1 MHSGDLEVPAAP
13 AAAEVDSAVVV
24 GTGRRTVRTAAGF
37 ALAWIGYFVILW
49 WMPLPEGLTTAGKAT
64 LATTVWA
71 ASMWVSE
78 AIPPAVSGLLI
89 PLLLTLGGA
98 IPSFS
103 GAAAGF
109 AAPVT
114 FLCLTAF
121 IFSAVMQSTGLDRR
135 LALYLLD
142 RFRARTANGVI
153 WSLFG
158 VNLLLS
164 LVVPA
169 ANARAAALLPVTNG
183 ITSLFGASPRE
194 GNAKKAIVIQTLVYG
209 SMISGMC
216 ILTAHLPNMVVAG
229 LIEKQLAWRISY
241 LDWLRLQWPYLGMF
255 ALTQLWVQYYFRSRS
270 IEIPGGRAVI
280 RDQLASLPP
289 VAPRDQAVLAVFG
302 LVALLW
308 ATERLHGIATENVAL
323 IGLGVLFVPGLLGLQ
338 WKEVQ
343 DRTIWGTLLLLAG
356 ALSLSAAISATG
368 LAQWAAGQL
377 YPLAREHPWWVALL
391 TVMAVTHVIRLGL
404 LSNVAAV
411 TLIAPIALA
420 LAPRLGL
427 HPVAFTLL
435 VSDTDSFAYVLPT
448 QITAAVIAYSS
459 GTFTMSDYA
468 RVGVVSVLIAI
479 LYGTFV
485 MAPWYAHLGLPLWDP
500 SVPKVTATLIH
511 DGLTP

>member
-1 MHSGDLEVPAAP
+1 MS
-13 AAAEVDSAVVV
+13 AAAAVDSRVVV
-24 GTGRRTVRTAAGF
+24 GAARPTVRAAAGF
-37 ALAWIGYFVILW
+37 ALAWIGYCVILW
-49 WMPLPEGLTTAGKAT
+49 WMPLPEGLTAAGKAT

-71 ASMWVSE
+71 ASMWVFE

-98 IPSFS
+98 IPAFS

-114 FLCLTAF
+114 FLCLSAF
-121 IFSAVMQSTGLDRR
+121 IFSAVMQAAGLDRR
-135 LALYLLD
+135 IALSLLD

-164 LVVPA
+164 LIVPA

-183 ITSLFGASPRE
+183 ITSLFGASRPER
-194 GNAKKAIVIQTLVYG
+194 NARKAIVIQTLVYG

-255 ALTQLWVQYYFRSRS
+255 ALTQLWVQFYFKSRW
-270 IEIPGGRAVI
+270 IEIPGGRAAI
-280 RDQLASLPP
+280 RHQLAGLPP
-289 VAPRDQAVLAVFG
+289 VAPRDQAILAVFG

-323 IGLGVLFVPGLLGLQ
+323 IGLGLLFIPGLLGLQ
-338 WKEVQ
+338 WKQIQ

-368 LAQWAAGQL
+368 LAQWAAGHL
-377 YPLAREHPWWVALL
+377 YPLAREHVWWITLL

-435 VSDTDSFAYVLPT
+435 VSDTDSFAYLLPT

-459 GTFTMSDYA
+459 GTFSMSDYA
-468 RVGVVSVLIAI
+468 RVGMVSVVIAI
-479 LYGTFV
+479 LYGTFI

-500 SVPKVTATLIH
+500 SAPCPLQH
-511 DGLTP
+511 LTPG